1 MGLVGLVCSA
11 ELAGLAGFMGAFE
24 AWAYQTISAMP
35 FWRRN
40 SLALLK

>member
-11 ELAGLAGFMGAFE
+11 ELAGLVGAFE